1 MLDEPIPLSTGYPEP
16 VVMRKITSADSDAFA
31 HHVAGDLDH
40 LGEHLGWPATT
51 TTPEGAAGWLGKY
64 ERQEDGRLLIGGA
77 LSGDELLGGALLLH
91 YDETYRNIELGVWIA
106 TRAEGRGV
114 ASAACLTLMTL
125 ARKELNIER
134 IEWLAGTQNVRSR
147 RLAEKLGFRY
157 EGTLRSCYE
166 LRGRRYDTDV
176 LSLVGEEID
185 QAVARG

>member
-1 MLDEPIPLSTGYPEP
+1 MLDEPIQLSTGYPEP
-16 VVMRKITSADSDAFA
+16 VVMRKITTADADAFA
-31 HHVAGDLDH
+31 RQVASDVDH

-77 LSGDELLGGALLLH
+77 FSGHELLGGALLLH
-91 YDETYRNIELGVWIA
+91 YDETYRNVELGVWIVSK
-106 TRAEGRGV
+106 AEGRGV
-114 ASAACLTLMTL
+114 ASAACLALIAL
-125 ARKELNIER
+125 ARNELNVER
-134 IEWLAGTQNVRSR
+134 IEWVAGTENRRSR

-157 EGTLRSCYE
+157 EGTLRSSYE
-166 LRGRRYDTDV
+166 LRGSRYDTDV